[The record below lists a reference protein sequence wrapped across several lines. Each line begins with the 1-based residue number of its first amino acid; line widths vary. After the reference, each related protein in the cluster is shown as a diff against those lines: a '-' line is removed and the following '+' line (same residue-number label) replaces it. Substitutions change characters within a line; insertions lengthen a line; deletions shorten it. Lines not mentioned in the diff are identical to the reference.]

1 MGYERHIPAMAE
13 EVADLLVTDP
23 DGIYIDAT
31 LGTGGHTAYLM
42 DHVPGSFR
50 VIGLDQDR
58 LAIEEARGFLER
70 HSGRIEFLHGN
81 FRNIKDLAGVESCT
95 GIVADLGISSLQL
108 SDDRR
113 GFSYQG
119 DGPLDMSMGEE
130 ARSVTELLATA
141 GEREISLLIKEFG
154 EERRHRAI
162 AREIARIG
170 RESPITTTGE
180 LRAAVERVAGQHG
193 LMAVL
198 SRVFQAFRIWAN
210 SEMDALEE
218 FLPQAVELL
227 EPGGRIV
234 VISYHSLE
242 DRIVKRFFKLEES
255 GCVCPPDFPECR
267 CAKKKRLRI
276 MTRRPI
282 RPSKEELQKNQR
294 ARSAKLRAAERI

>member
-13 EVADLLVTDP
+13 EVADLLVTDT
-23 DGIYIDAT
+23 GGLYIDAT
-31 LGTGGHTAYLM
+31 LGTGGHTAYLL

-58 LAIEEARGFLER
+58 LAIEKASGFLER

-81 FRNIKDLAGVESCT
+81 FRNIKDLTGVANCT

-108 SDDRR
+108 SDVLR
-113 GFSYQG
+113 GFSYQE
-119 DGPLDMSMGEE
+119 DGPLDMSMGEG
-130 ARSVTELLATA
+130 AQSVSKLLATA
-141 GEREISLLIKEFG
+141 GEKEISYLIKEFG

-170 RESPITTTGE
+170 RENPMTTTGE
-180 LRAAVERVAGQHG
+180 LRAAVERATGQHG
-193 LMAVL
+193 LMATL

-242 DRIVKRFFKLEES
+242 DRIVKQFFKLEES
-255 GCVCPPDFPECR
+255 ECICPPDFPECR

-276 MTRRPI
+276 MTRRPV
-282 RPSKEELQKNQR
+282 RPSREELQKNQR

>member
-13 EVADLLVTDP
+13 EVAGLLVTDTG
-23 DGIYIDAT
+23 GIYIDAT

-42 DHVPGSFR
+42 DHSPGSFR

-58 LAIEEARGFLER
+58 IAIEEARGFLER
-70 HSGRIEFLHGN
+70 YSDRIEFIHGN
-81 FRNIKDLAGVESCT
+81 FRNIRDLAGVASCA
-95 GIVADLGISSLQL
+95 GIVADLGLSSLQL
-108 SDDRR
+108 SDPRR
-113 GFSYQG
+113 GFSYQE

-130 ARSVTELLATA
+130 ARQVTELLATA
-141 GEREISLLIKEFG
+141 EEREISLLLKRFG
-154 EERRHRAI
+154 EERRHRSI
-162 AREIARIG
+162 AREIARTNL
-170 RESPITTTGE
+170 RSPITTTGE
-180 LRAAVERVAGQHG
+180 LRAAVERAAGQHG
-193 LMAVL
+193 LMATL

-210 SEMDALEE
+210 NEMDALEE

-255 GCVCPPDFPECR
+255 GCTCPPDFPECM
-267 CAKKKRLRI
+267 CEKEKRLRI

-282 RPSKEELQKNQR
+282 RPSKEELQENQR